1 VLLAKTAYTQQ
12 QPTDCAGDCVLLPA
26 SGLDCRLVVQSPPSS
41 NRRGNKEAKPALIC
55 VYKLIHLTL
64 CWYGVFDMREELPFP
79 DKVLQTLHN
88 LCATA
93 ADLARRGEE
102 VARLLQKDPN
112 EIESILDRYKSE
124 GFAESFY
131 DNEGKKRYYLNGRG
145 IIKVC
150 SLFT

>member
-1 VLLAKTAYTQQ
+1 VHEFI
-12 QPTDCAGDCVLLPA
+12 
-26 SGLDCRLVVQSPPSS
+26 R
-41 NRRGNKEAKPALIC
+41 EAC
-55 VYKLIHLTL
+55 HIHSIAQ
-64 CWYGVFDMREELPFP
+64 VHNEMREELPFP
-79 DKVLQTLHN
+79 EKVLQTLHN

-93 ADLARRGEE
+93 ADLARRGDE
-102 VARLLQKDPN
+102 VARILQRDPA
-112 EIESILDRYKSE
+112 EIERILDTYKSE

>member
-1 VLLAKTAYTQQ
+1 
-12 QPTDCAGDCVLLPA
+12 
-26 SGLDCRLVVQSPPSS
+26 
-41 NRRGNKEAKPALIC
+41 
-55 VYKLIHLTL
+55 
-64 CWYGVFDMREELPFP
+64 MRDELPYP

-102 VARLLQKDPN
+102 VARLMQKDPN
-112 EIESILDRYKSE
+112 EIESILDKYKSE
-124 GFAESFY
+124 GFAESFF
-131 DNEGKKRYYLNGRG
+131 DNEGKKRYYLNARG

>member
-1 VLLAKTAYTQQ
+1 MYAFINPSFPY
-12 QPTDCAGDCVLLPA
+12 LPND
-26 SGLDCRLVVQSPPSS
+26 LEVK
-41 NRRGNKEAKPALIC
+41 N
-55 VYKLIHLTL
+55 
-64 CWYGVFDMREELPFP
+64 MRDELPFP

-102 VARLLQKDPN
+102 VARLMQKDPA

-124 GFAESFY
+124 GFAESFI

>member
-1 VLLAKTAYTQQ
+1 
-12 QPTDCAGDCVLLPA
+12 
-26 SGLDCRLVVQSPPSS
+26 
-41 NRRGNKEAKPALIC
+41 
-55 VYKLIHLTL
+55 
-64 CWYGVFDMREELPFP
+64 MRDELPFP
-79 DKVLQTLHN
+79 EKVLQTLHN

-93 ADLARRGEE
+93 ADLARRSEE
-102 VARLLQKDPN
+102 VARIIQRDPT

-131 DNEGKKRYYLNGRG
+131 DNEGKKRYYLTGRG

>member
-1 VLLAKTAYTQQ
+1 
-12 QPTDCAGDCVLLPA
+12 
-26 SGLDCRLVVQSPPSS
+26 
-41 NRRGNKEAKPALIC
+41 
-55 VYKLIHLTL
+55 
-64 CWYGVFDMREELPFP
+64 MRDELPYP

-102 VARLLQKDPN
+102 VARLMQKDPY
-112 EIESILDRYKSE
+112 EIEGILDNYKNE
-124 GFAESFY
+124 GFAESFV
-131 DNEGKKRYYLNGRG
+131 DNEGKKRYYLNARG